1 MWWIVALRVP
11 PAEDS
16 DSCVETIELTEVIQF
31 LTDHVNLDNKQL
43 IVRCLRSFMLS
54 SVNLDESGISMLQIV
69 TSLTP
74 WHCGPSQFDPVE
86 YRFDVEVQ
94 TNLHLGG
101 LRSLTRE
108 TFDSFD
114 SFDCWP
120 PLWPSSPNPGQRFD
134 VCDHGPG
141 KKNKKGADFEVKN
154 VESWK
159 NN

>member
-43 IVRCLRSFMLS
+43 IHRCLRSFMLS

-69 TSLTP
+69 PSLTP

-101 LRSLTRE
+101 LRSLPW
-108 TFDSFD
+108 DS
-114 SFDCWP
+114 W
-120 PLWPSSPNPGQRFD
+120 D
-134 VCDHGPG
+134 VRLVRLLTAALAKLPQPRPKIWRLRSWTW
-141 KKNKKGADFEVKN
+141 KKRLKMQTLKSKMRKVEKN
-154 VESWK
+154 S
-159 NN
+159 